1 MATSSSRRQ
10 DRFSAHATALAA
22 AAWTELG
29 VSGWTSSHSDW
40 GIDPEPLMLFTAW
53 LGDTDPRL
61 RDESLDWCIRNWR
74 LISKTRL
81 RNLAAA
87 QPAGVRDA
95 FGEYAATVAAHAGVT
110 WPGATEPRRYT
121 VTGRSTQPVLERPA
135 AAWLRIRA
143 LFGIGARAEIL
154 RCLLSSASPT
164 LGTARL
170 ADLTGYTKRNIAEEC
185 DTLHRAGLLAVRTRG
200 NRFTYS
206 LRRRAALEA
215 FVGELPAVR
224 PHWTALLNI
233 TRELVSLEAR
243 ARTASLTTLP
253 VHVRRALD
261 RMADDLDELDIEAPH
276 RGIVG
281 DDLWPAVRSLGDR
294 HLGAWAAGQWP
305 EPGEDEAEVHH
316 LR

>member
-1 MATSSSRRQ
+1 MATSSSRRHT
-10 DRFSAHATALAA
+10 RFSADATALAA

-29 VSGWTSSHSDW
+29 VSGWTSSHADW
-40 GIDPEPLMLFTAW
+40 GIDPEPLILFTAW

-74 LISKTRL
+74 LISKNRL

-87 QPAGVRDA
+87 QPADVRDA
-95 FGEYAATVAAHAGVT
+95 FAEYAATVATHAGIT
-110 WPGATEPRRYT
+110 WPGASEPRRYT
-121 VTGRSTQPVLERPA
+121 VTGRSTQPALERPA
-135 AAWLRIRA
+135 AAWLRMRA
-143 LFGIGARAEIL
+143 LLGIGARAEIL
-154 RCLLSSASPT
+154 RCLLSSPSPA

-170 ADLTGYTKRNIAEEC
+170 AELTGYTKRNVAEEC

-206 LRRRAALEA
+206 LRRRAALEE
-215 FVGELPAVR
+215 FVGGLPTVR
-224 PHWTALLNI
+224 PNWTSLFNI
-233 TRELVSLEAR
+233 TRELVSLEGR
-243 ARTASLTTLP
+243 ARSASLTTLP

-261 RMADDLDELDIEAPH
+261 RMADDLDELDIEAPD

-281 DDLWPAVRSLGDR
+281 EDLWHAVRSFGDR
-294 HLGAWAAGQWP
+294 HLRAWAMGEWP
-305 EPGEDEAEVHH
+305 ESGEAAVLQ